1 MTHLRALIGA
11 CFLLAVMGCVVAFPL
26 GWTIILGICKVFPE
40 KLTAASLIFRRQSKR
55 FGERFDGVR
64 YEGISPA
71 Q

>member
-40 KLTAASLIFRRQSKR
+40 KLTAASLIFR
-55 FGERFDGVR
+55 
-64 YEGISPA
+64 
-71 Q
+71 